1 MTQSTDEQSSPDGT
15 AQYETVR
22 VFPHPVP
29 YLVAWELQSQLH
41 RERTQAARP
50 DTVLILEHSPVYTF
64 GRSTR
69 LSHCMGDETSLCSNG
84 AEVHRVNRGGS
95 VTFHGPGQVVAYPI
109 LKLTRHASG
118 PRALV
123 WLLEEA
129 MIRLLSRWDI
139 LGFRIPKKPGV
150 WVGTREPEK
159 IGFLGIRIEQGVTLH
174 GLALNVDMDLSPFQ
188 RIHPCG
194 FSDCRITSMAAVRR
208 TAISVESVKSELA
221 QIFRDMFSL
230 KQTASAQTMVR

>member
-1 MTQSTDEQSSPDGT
+1 MTQLADERPPIEISQN
-15 AQYETVR
+15 ETVR
-22 VFPHPVP
+22 VFPHPIP

-41 RERTQAARP
+41 RERTQAARS

-109 LKLTRHASG
+109 FKLTRHASG

-123 WLLEEA
+123 WLLEES
-129 MIRLLSRWDI
+129 MIRLLRSWNI

-150 WVGTREPEK
+150 WVGTHEPEK

-174 GLALNVDMDLSPFQ
+174 GLAINVDMDLSPFQ

-194 FSDCRITSMAAVRR
+194 FSDCRITSMAATCQ
-208 TAISVESVKSELA
+208 TAISVEHVKCELA

-230 KQTASAQTMVR
+230 DQTVSA

>member
-1 MTQSTDEQSSPDGT
+1 MTPSTDDPSPVLISQS
-15 AQYETVR
+15 ETVH
-22 VFPHPVP
+22 VFSDPIP
-29 YLVAWELQSQLH
+29 YLVAWELQSRLH
-41 RERTQAARP
+41 RERTQALRP

-69 LSHCMGDETSLCSNG
+69 LSHCMGDETSLCRNG
-84 AEVHRVNRGGS
+84 TELHRVNRGGS

-109 LKLTRHASG
+109 FKLTRHASG
-118 PRALV
+118 PKALV

-139 LGFRIPKKPGV
+139 TGFRVPKKPGV
-150 WVGTREPEK
+150 WVGTPQPEK
-159 IGFLGIRIEQGVTLH
+159 IGFLGIRIDQGVTLH
-174 GLALNVDMDLSPFQ
+174 GLAINVDMDLSPFQ

-194 FSDCRITSMAAVRR
+194 FSDCRVTSMAAVRQ
-208 TAISVESVKSELA
+208 TAVSVESVKCELS

-230 KQTASAQTMVR
+230 DQTASASILV